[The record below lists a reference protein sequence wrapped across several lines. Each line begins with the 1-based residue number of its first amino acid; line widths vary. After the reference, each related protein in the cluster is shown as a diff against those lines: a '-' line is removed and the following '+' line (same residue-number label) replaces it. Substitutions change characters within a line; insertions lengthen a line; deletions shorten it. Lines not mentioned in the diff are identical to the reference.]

1 MVKLTASE
9 PSQVKDVMMSIVTL
23 ENQPL
28 LPQSATVESQAIS
41 NETILNDKLNS
52 CEINTLTQNLS
63 EILKK
68 EDILNKLKELKPIYQ
83 NEGLEILG
91 VFGSY
96 AKETNTKYSDIDI
109 AYKLDYDKF
118 SKKYIGGFSKILR
131 INEIKDELKAIF
143 KTEVD
148 FVSDSNK
155 KIMKDLIYV

>member
-1 MVKLTASE
+1 M
-9 PSQVKDVMMSIVTL
+9 
-23 ENQPL
+23 
-28 LPQSATVESQAIS
+28 
-41 NETILNDKLNS
+41 
-52 CEINTLTQNLS
+52 
-63 EILKK
+63 KK

-96 AKETNTKYSDIDI
+96 AKDTNTKYSDIDI

-131 INEIKDELKAIF
+131 IDEIKDELKTIF